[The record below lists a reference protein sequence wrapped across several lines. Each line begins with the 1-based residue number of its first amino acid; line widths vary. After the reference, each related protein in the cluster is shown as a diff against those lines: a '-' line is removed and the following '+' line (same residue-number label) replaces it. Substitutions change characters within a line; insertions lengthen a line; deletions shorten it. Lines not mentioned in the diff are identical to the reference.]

1 MKINLVK
8 GLRICFLLNEPVVQ
22 GGNRGNSFCHT
33 AFPIQGLQWEGT
45 GWKVSVNAQNP
56 AHSKHCAEER
66 KWTLSEAQ
74 RYWSFGTGCPWL
86 GRAPVILCL
95 EYDLQIKHRDTMQ
108 YITPNVSVLG
118 IKWFT
123 IFYACWDWLS
133 KLRFSRSHGSYQLY
147 RLQRDQEKIQWLH
160 KNIDIKQISKITQNF
175 FYFWDSITV

>member
-1 MKINLVK
+1 MNLLSKEVTEGIASVTQHSPYRDSSGRELAERSVLTHK
-8 GLRICFLLNEPVVQ
+8 TL
-22 GGNRGNSFCHT
+22 HT
-33 AFPIQGLQWEGT
+33 ASTVL
-45 GWKVSVNAQNP
+45 
-56 AHSKHCAEER
+56 R

-74 RYWSFGTGCPWL
+74 HYWSFGTGCPWL

>member
-1 MKINLVK
+1 MNLLSKEVTEGTASVTQHSPYRDSSERELAERSELTHK
-8 GLRICFLLNEPVVQ
+8 TLHTASTVLRKENEPFLKH
-22 GGNRGNSFCHT
+22 S
-33 AFPIQGLQWEGT
+33 AIE
-45 GWKVSVNAQNP
+45 VSGQVARDWG
-56 AHSKHCAEER
+56 ELL
-66 KWTLSEAQ
+66 W
-74 RYWSFGTGCPWL
+74 F
-86 GRAPVILCL
+86 CL

-133 KLRFSRSHGSYQLY
+133 KLRLSRSHGSYQLY